1 MLAAYSDFFTT
12 STRAIPRM
20 EAGGYGSGAAYGGD
34 ETPTARA
41 GGTPAVHSKSGGA
54 ASALQI
60 MKLTCSRCDWH
71 SPIDGLYNLCPNC
84 GAPILVHY
92 ELTRAPRVS
101 CERSD
106 MWRYRAV
113 LPTLADDEIITLGEG
128 ITPLLPSRTQRNVYI
143 KDESKNPTRSFKS
156 RGMAAAVTMAK
167 KLGAKSLAAPTA
179 GNAGAALSAYGA
191 RAGLPVFVAM
201 PKDTPQSIIRE
212 CRGYGA
218 QVELVEGVIT
228 DAAKRVQQFINQN
241 GGFDLSTL
249 KEPYRVEGKKI
260 MGYEL
265 LDDLGRLPDV
275 ILYPTGG
282 GTGLIGMWKAF
293 DEMQRLAWIDGH
305 RPRMWSVQSSGC
317 APIVR
322 AFEQQLETA
331 PEWES
336 PRTSAWGLRVPR
348 AVGDRLM
355 LTALRDSH
363 GGAIAVDEARIE
375 DAAAELRR
383 GEGIDAGPETGAAWL
398 ALSELRARGVIRS
411 DDVVVLFNTG
421 GDKYQ

>member
-1 MLAAYSDFFTT
+1 MTLL
-12 STRAIPRM
+12 R
-20 EAGGYGSGAAYGGD
+20 
-34 ETPTARA
+34 
-41 GGTPAVHSKSGGA
+41 
-54 ASALQI
+54 
-60 MKLTCSRCDWH
+60 CSRGDWQ
-71 SPIDGLYNLCPNC
+71 SPIDALYNLCPNC
-84 GAPILVHY
+84 SAPILVHY

-101 CERSD
+101 SCRSD
-106 MWRYRAV
+106 MWRYASV
-113 LPTLADDEIITLGEG
+113 LPVQDERDIVTLGEG
-128 ITPLLPSRTQRNVYI
+128 ITPLLPARTRRNVHL

-156 RGMAAAVTMAK
+156 RGMAAAVTMAR

-201 PKDTPQSIIRE
+201 PRDTPASIVDE

-228 DAAKRVQQFINQN
+228 DAAKRVQAFIQEN

-265 LDDLGRLPDV
+265 LEDLGRLPDV

-293 DEMQRLAWIDGH
+293 DEMERLGWIGSE
-305 RPRMWSVQSSGC
+305 RPRMFSVQSAGC

-322 AFEQQLETA
+322 AFDQQLENA

-336 PRTSAWGLRVPR
+336 PRTGAWGLRVPR

-355 LTALRDSH
+355 LAALRASR
-363 GGAIAVDEARIE
+363 GGAIAVDESRIE
-375 DAAAELRR
+375 PAAAELRR
-383 GEGIDAGPETGAAWL
+383 TEGIDAGPETGAAWL
-398 ALSELRARGVIRS
+398 ALDELRARGVIR
-411 DDVVVLFNTG
+411 DDEVTVVFNTG
-421 GDKYQ
+421 GNKYR

>member
-1 MLAAYSDFFTT
+1 MTT
-12 STRAIPRM
+12 KTLR
-20 EAGGYGSGAAYGGD
+20 
-34 ETPTARA
+34 
-41 GGTPAVHSKSGGA
+41 
-54 ASALQI
+54 
-60 MKLTCSRCDWH
+60 CSRCDWT
-71 SPIDGLYNLCPNC
+71 SSIDALYNLCPND

-92 ELTRAPRVS
+92 DFAGVS
-101 CERSD
+101 LRKRND
-106 MWRYRAV
+106 MWRYADA
-113 LPTLADDEIITLGEG
+113 LPIDADSEIVTLGEG
-128 ITPLLPSRTQRNVYI
+128 ITPLLPVGDNVFV

-201 PKDTPQSIIRE
+201 PRDTPQSIVDE
-212 CRGYGA
+212 CRDYGA

-228 DAAKRVQQFINQN
+228 DAAKRVQAFIKDN

-265 LDDLGRLPDV
+265 LEDLGHLPDV

-293 DEMQRLAWIDGH
+293 DEMQRLGWIDAR
-305 RPRMWSVQSSGC
+305 RPRMFSVQSSGC

-322 AFEQQLETA
+322 AFDQHLETA

-355 LTALRDSH
+355 LTALRDSG

-375 DAAAELRR
+375 SAAAELRR
-383 GEGIDAGPETGAAWL
+383 KEGIDAGPETGAAWL
-398 ALSELRARGVIRS
+398 ALNELRVSGVISAS
-411 DDVVVLFNTG
+411 DVTVLFNTG
-421 GDKYQ
+421 GNKYR

>member
-1 MLAAYSDFFTT
+1 MRL
-12 STRAIPRM
+12 
-20 EAGGYGSGAAYGGD
+20 
-34 ETPTARA
+34 
-41 GGTPAVHSKSGGA
+41 H
-54 ASALQI
+54 
-60 MKLTCSRCDWH
+60 CSRGDWQ
-71 SPIDGLYNLCPNC
+71 SPIDALYNLCPKCN
-84 GAPILVHY
+84 APILVEY
-92 ELTRAPRVS
+92 ELTPTPRVS
-101 CERSD
+101 SGPPN
-106 MWRYRAV
+106 MWRYRAI
-113 LPTLADDEIITLGEG
+113 LPVEDGDEIITLGEG
-128 ITPLLPSRTQRNVYI
+128 ITPLLPSRSRANVHI

-201 PKDTPQSIIRE
+201 PKDTPRSIIDE
-212 CRGYGA
+212 CRDYGA

-228 DAAKRVQQFINQN
+228 DAAKRVQQFIGQN

-265 LDDLGRLPDV
+265 LDDLGRLPDA

-293 DEMQRLAWIDGH
+293 DEMQRLGWIDGK
-305 RPRMWSVQSSGC
+305 RPRMFSVQSSGC

-322 AFEQQLETA
+322 AFEQNLETA

-336 PRTSAWGLRVPR
+336 PRTEAWGLRVPR

-355 LTALRDSH
+355 LSAIRDSN
-363 GGAIAVDEARIE
+363 GGAIAVDDARIE
-375 DAAAELRR
+375 SAAADLRR
-383 GEGIDAGPETGAAWL
+383 SEGIDAGPEAGAAWL
-398 ALSELRARGVIRS
+398 ALDELRARGVLAPQE
-411 DDVVVLFNTG
+411 VVVVFNTG
-421 GDKYQ
+421 GNKYR

>member
-1 MLAAYSDFFTT
+1 M
-12 STRAIPRM
+12 
-20 EAGGYGSGAAYGGD
+20 
-34 ETPTARA
+34 
-41 GGTPAVHSKSGGA
+41 SKR
-54 ASALQI
+54 LI
-60 MKLTCSRCDWH
+60 CSRCDWT
-71 SPIDGLYNLCPNC
+71 SPIAALFNLCPQC
-84 GAPILVHY
+84 SAPILVHY
-92 ELTRAPRVS
+92 DFDSPPRL
-101 CERSD
+101 RDRPD
-106 MWRYRAV
+106 MWRYLDV
-113 LPTLADDEIITLGEG
+113 LPVDSEDEIVTLGEG
-128 ITPLLPSRTQRNVYI
+128 LTPLLPSRTHANVFL

-201 PKDTPQSIIRE
+201 PRDTPQSIVDE
-212 CRGYGA
+212 CRDYGA
-218 QVELVEGVIT
+218 EVELVAGVIT
-228 DAAKRVQQFINQN
+228 DAAKRVQQFIAAN

-265 LDDLGRLPDV
+265 LADLGRLPDV

-293 DEMQRLAWIDGH
+293 DEMQRLGWIGAE
-305 RPRMWSVQSSGC
+305 RPRMWTVQSSGC

-322 AFEQQLETA
+322 AYDAKLETA
-331 PEWES
+331 PEWEN

-355 LTALRDSH
+355 LRALRDSG
-363 GGAIAVDEARIE
+363 GGAFAADEAKIE
-375 DAAAELRR
+375 PAAAELRR
-383 GEGIDAGPETGAAWL
+383 SEGIDAGPETGAAWL
-398 ALSELRARGVIRS
+398 ALAELTSQGAIS
-411 DDVVVLFNTG
+411 PDDVVVVFNTG
-421 GDKYQ
+421 GNKYR